1 MTDFATRA
9 RSQKMEDAHAIGI
22 DDALVSALVEHFYD
36 RIRAHP
42 KLGPIFAA
50 RVDQWPK
57 HLSRMKDFWASIAI
71 ESGRFH
77 GNPMI
82 KHIAIAE
89 LRPDHFSDWLA
100 LWAETV
106 DALAPTPG
114 AAAFFKARADRIAD
128 RAFSRLARTL
138 GRDRRCACPDT
149 GCSRILQN
157 ARRPNR

>member
-1 MTDFATRA
+1 MTNFAAQA
-9 RSQKMEDAHAIGI
+9 RSRKMEDAHAMGV

-42 KLGPIFAA
+42 RLGPIFAT

-57 HLSRMKDFWASIAI
+57 HLDRMKDFWASIAI

-82 KHIAIAE
+82 THIAIAE

-106 DALAPTPG
+106 DTLAPTPG
-114 AAAFFKARADRIAD
+114 AAALFKARADRIAD
-128 RAFSRLARTL
+128 SLRTGIAIQRDGL
-138 GRDRRCACPDT
+138 GAVLSKKEMT
-149 GCSRILQN
+149 HVS
-157 ARRPNR
+157 

>member
-1 MTDFATRA
+1 MTDFAAQA
-9 RSQKMEDAHAIGI
+9 RSRKMEDAHAIGI
-22 DDALVSALVEHFYD
+22 DDALVSALVEHFYA

-57 HLSRMKDFWASIAI
+57 HLGRMKDFWASIAI

-89 LRPDHFSDWLA
+89 LRPEHFSDWLA

-128 RAFSRLARTL
+128 SLRTGIAIHRDGL
-138 GRDRRCACPDT
+138 GAVSSKMEMT
-149 GCSRILQN
+149 HVS
-157 ARRPNR
+157 